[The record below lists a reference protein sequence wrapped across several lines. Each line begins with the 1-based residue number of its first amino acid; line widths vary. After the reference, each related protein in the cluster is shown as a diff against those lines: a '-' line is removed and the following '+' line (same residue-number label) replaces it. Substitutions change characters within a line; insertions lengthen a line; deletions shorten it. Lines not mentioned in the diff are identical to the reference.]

1 MPRTAAARYVAALV
15 MLLCLGLVGVSLR
28 AQSKPYDPPLTAGKE
43 RVYTA
48 AFATVADAIRKT
60 VSTGPREM
68 VREEAAGSDTLVV
81 NARYRPS
88 FSSSRPSYT
97 GQFRVVV
104 QPKEDG
110 RVAVRIHWPSNP
122 NDADLIFRD
131 LETLLPR

>member
-1 MPRTAAARYVAALV
+1 MTHAAARRVVALV
-15 MLLCLGLVGVSLR
+15 ILLCLGLVGVPLR
-28 AQSKPYDPPLTAGKE
+28 AQSKSYDPPLTAGKE

-48 AFATVADAIRKT
+48 AYSTVVDTIRKT

-68 VREEAAGSDTLVV
+68 VREENAGSDTLVV

-88 FSSSRPSYT
+88 FSSSRPLFA

-104 QPKEDG
+104 QAKENG
-110 RVAVRIHWPSNP
+110 RVAVRIHWPANP

-131 LETLLPR
+131 LETLIPR